1 MHSSESRV
9 SDTLG
14 LLPALQH
21 VSNPVMRKFMILKR
35 FTLPLIVGRMAMTPS
50 AYPFSIVQ
58 TFFTFS
64 SDAMNNIR
72 DCRNNANLLPSCR
85 HLLTS
90 VLAGILLVS
99 GTILLQD
106 VKALKP
112 SQFDTEYSDAFQQ
125 FTDAAAILSSLAQE
139 LPYAWRVQENFS
151 VLISVVKR
159 IMENWHS
166 IPQAQRS
173 AASPETD
180 SCGLTP
186 EDIMESFPY
195 QAMSPLLQG
204 HGRRDGVRRVS
215 DVLWLF

>member
-21 VSNPVMRKFMILKR
+21 VSNPIMRTFMMLKR
-35 FTLPLIVGRMAMTPS
+35 FTLPLIVGRRAMISS
-50 AYPFSIVQ
+50 AYPFSNLQ
-58 TFFTFS
+58 TFFAFS
-64 SDAMNNIR
+64 SDAMQSIS
-72 DCRNNANLLPSCR
+72 DCRNDANILPSCR

-90 VLAGILLVS
+90 LLAGILLVS
-99 GTILLQD
+99 STILFQD
-106 VKALKP
+106 VKALKR
-112 SQFDTEYSDAFQQ
+112 SQFDTEYSDAIQQ

-139 LPYAWRVQENFS
+139 IQYAWRVQEDFS

-159 IMENWHS
+159 IVEVWHS
-166 IPQAQRS
+166 IPPAQRS
-173 AASPETD
+173 ATPETYT
-180 SCGLTP
+180 CGLIP
-186 EDIMESFPY
+186 EDIMERLPY

-204 HGRRDGVRRVS
+204 HGRPDGVTRVS